1 MEGLEHQNVNMT
13 KMLDPKAQ
21 WPKTRGWGGRDKT
34 VGLELLELAKLA
46 SIRDLSR
53 RLDIVEVCTVNVS
66 HSAARVLIAT
76 IFIYRFYPS

>member
-21 WPKTRGWGGRDKT
+21 WPKTRGWGGRDNT

-46 SIRDLSR
+46 STRDLSR
-53 RLDIVEVCTVNVS
+53 RPDIVEVCTVNVS
-66 HSAARVLIAT
+66 HSAARVLTAT